1 MEKLAEAIARLER
14 AVARLEAAEAA
25 RTDIGSFAARRA
37 DNPQIRE
44 LAGEIA
50 ARVDTA
56 VAKISRVLRRDS

>member
-1 MEKLAEAIARLER
+1 MDKLQEAIARLER

-25 RTDIGSFAARRA
+25 RSELSSDSPRGV
-37 DNPQIRE
+37 DNPQVRE

>member
-1 MEKLAEAIARLER
+1 MDKLEEAIARLER

-25 RTDIGSFAARRA
+25 RSELSSDSLRA
-37 DNPQIRE
+37 VDNPQLRE

-56 VAKISRVLRRDS
+56 VAKISRVLRRDG

>member
-1 MEKLAEAIARLER
+1 MDKLEEAIARLER

-25 RTDIGSFAARRA
+25 RTEISSDSTRGA
-37 DNPQIRE
+37 DNPQLRE

>member
-1 MEKLAEAIARLER
+1 MDKLEEAIARLER

-25 RTDIGSFAARRA
+25 RTEISSDSPHGA
-37 DNPQIRE
+37 DNPQLRE
-44 LAGEIA
+44 LAGDIA

>member
-1 MEKLAEAIARLER
+1 MEKLEEAIARLER
-14 AVARLEAAEAA
+14 AVTRLEAAEAA
-25 RTDIGSFAARRA
+25 RMEIGSDPLRGV
-37 DNPQIRE
+37 DNPQLRE

>member
-1 MEKLAEAIARLER
+1 MDKLEEAITRLER

-25 RTDIGSFAARRA
+25 RTEISSDSPREA
-37 DNPQIRE
+37 DNPQLRE

>member
-1 MEKLAEAIARLER
+1 MDKLEEAIARLER

-25 RTDIGSFAARRA
+25 RSEISSDSSREV
-37 DNPQIRE
+37 DNPQLRE

>member
-1 MEKLAEAIARLER
+1 MDKLEEAIARLER

-25 RTDIGSFAARRA
+25 RTEISSDPLRGAE
-37 DNPQIRE
+37 NPQLRE

-56 VAKISRVLRRDS
+56 VAKINRVLRRDS

>member
-1 MEKLAEAIARLER
+1 MDKLEEAIARLER

-25 RTDIGSFAARRA
+25 RTEISSDSQRGAE
-37 DNPQIRE
+37 NPQLRE
-44 LAGEIA
+44 LAGDIA